1 MTSWTWI
8 SAAHKGTS
16 HEKTGVRLQ
25 DALTC
30 FSSKYRKK
38 EVFFAV
44 ISDGAGSASHGG
56 EGASLVCR
64 KVSQAARKFF
74 LKHSTLPN
82 NETIQA
88 WVDAARDSIFLAASH
103 RSLTPRDFA
112 ATLVCVTS
120 YGAET
125 LIVHIGDGCVVLKDV
140 TLDEWI
146 APSWPDHGEYA
157 SMTTFIT
164 DESLNLRITRHSNSI
179 SAIALFSDGL
189 ERLALN
195 FTENKPF
202 AGFFD
207 GIVKP
212 LLQSP
217 YLGRNRSLSASLRNY
232 LNSEVINART
242 DDDKSLILAIA
253 R

>member
-1 MTSWTWI
+1 MTAWTWI
-8 SAAHKGTS
+8 SAAYKGTS

-30 FSSKYRKK
+30 FSSSYRKK
-38 EVFFAV
+38 NVFFAV

-64 KVSQAARKFF
+64 KLSQSARKYF
-74 LKHSTLPN
+74 LKHSKLPN
-82 NETIQA
+82 TETIEA
-88 WVDAARDSIFLAASH
+88 WVDTARDTIFFAAMR

-112 ATLVCVTS
+112 ATLVCVIS
-120 YGAET
+120 YGSET
-125 LIVHIGDGCVVLKDV
+125 IIIHIGDGCIVLRDEA
-140 TLDEWI
+140 LNEWI

-157 SMTTFIT
+157 STTSFIT
-164 DESLNLRITRHSNSI
+164 DESLKLRVTRHCNPI

-212 LLQSP
+212 LKQSQD
-217 YLGRNRSLSASLRNY
+217 LGKNKSLSASLRNY
-232 LNSEVINART
+232 LNSEAINART
-242 DDDKSLILAIA
+242 DDDKSLIIAIA
-253 R
+253 K

>member
-1 MTSWTWI
+1 MIAWTWI
-8 SAAHKGTS
+8 SAAYKGTS

-30 FSSKYRKK
+30 FSSENKNRI
-38 EVFFAV
+38 VFFAV

-64 KVSQAARKFF
+64 KLSQAARKYF
-74 LKHSTLPN
+74 KKYSTLPN
-82 NETIQA
+82 DETIET
-88 WVDAARDSIFLAASH
+88 WVDAARDSIFLAAIR

-112 ATLVCVTS
+112 ATLVCVIS
-120 YGAET
+120 YGSET
-125 LIVHIGDGCVVLKDV
+125 VIIHIGDGCVVLRDV
-140 TLDEWI
+140 ALEEWI

-157 SMTTFIT
+157 STTTFIT
-164 DESLNLRITRHSNSI
+164 DEFLKLRITRHGNPI
-179 SAIALFSDGL
+179 SVIALFSDGI

-195 FTENKPF
+195 FTESKPF

-212 LLQSP
+212 LKQTQD
-217 YLGRNRSLSASLRNY
+217 LGRNNSLSASLRNY
-232 LNSEVINART
+232 LNSEAINART
-242 DDDKSLILAIA
+242 DDDKSLIIAIA
-253 R
+253 Q